1 MDKGTTT
8 LGPSKIQSEISLKK
22 AEIILGF
29 MGVFSVLILGKFLL
43 KNQMIY
49 FRLVIG
55 TALGYTLT
63 RAYTGFAGSVNR
75 AFNTGS
81 TKLMRTLMFM
91 FFLTLLS
98 TTAFLYTSEDLTAYN
113 LNINPINLGLIL
125 GGILFGFGMSFSS
138 CCASGV
144 LTDLVTGLPR
154 AIITLIFFGLGVFLG
169 FPIQNGATWVTESWV
184 TSPVGQLFKGGVFL
198 PDLFKW
204 DGFGGYLGAL
214 VLTGIFCG
222 IVVHLSHLYEKRRKE
237 QGTYIGHPM
246 EKLQDSLEK
255 KDYSYSKLISAET
268 YEKVFVKPWTLK
280 QGAVVLCLLFTL
292 LMGVTKSGWGVST
305 PLGLWFGKAL
315 VVFGISPESL
325 ASFTKQSPEFFT
337 VPFFEHGSSVQN
349 FGIVVGTA
357 IYLLTA
363 GKFRTTFVSELK
375 ISKKEALLF
384 ALGGITMGLGTR
396 MANGCNAGA
405 LYTSIAHFS
414 LSGWL
419 FLIFMVIGGTI
430 GNICTKMLNKN

>member
-1 MDKGTTT
+1 MDKGAT
-8 LGPSKIQSEISLKK
+8 LNSSKIAPRISLNKV
-22 AEIILGF
+22 EIILGF
-29 MGVFSVLILGKFLL
+29 IGIILVLVLGKTLL
-43 KNQMIY
+43 KTEMLF

-55 TALGYTLT
+55 TALGYTLM

-91 FFLTLLS
+91 FFITALS
-98 TTAFLYTSEDLTAYN
+98 TTAFLSTAEDITIYK
-113 LNINPINLGLIL
+113 LNINPINFGLVL

-144 LTDLVTGLPR
+144 LTDLVAGLPR

-169 FPIQNGATWVTESWV
+169 FPIQRSATWVTESWF
-184 TSPVGQLFKGGVFL
+184 SSSVGKSFGGGVFL
-198 PDLFKW
+198 PDMFKW
-204 DGFGGYLGAL
+204 DGIGGYLGAL
-214 VLTGIFCG
+214 LLTGIFCG
-222 IVVHLSHLYEKRRKE
+222 IVVYLAYLYEKRRKE
-237 QGTYIGHPM
+237 KGTYTGHPM

-255 KDYSYSKLISAET
+255 KEYSYPRLLDSET
-268 YEKVFVKPWTLK
+268 YEEVFVTPWTLK
-280 QGAVVLCLLFTL
+280 QGAIVLCLLFTL

-305 PLGLWFGKAL
+305 PLGIWFGKILMA
-315 VVFGISPESL
+315 FGVSPESI
-325 ASFTKQSPEFFT
+325 ASFTKQSPELFT
-337 VPFFEHGSSVQN
+337 TPFFEHGSSVQN

-363 GKFRTTFVSELK
+363 GKFRETFTEELK
-375 ISKKEALLF
+375 ITKKQAF
-384 ALGGITMGLGTR
+384 FYALGGICMGLGTR

-405 LYTSIAHFS
+405 LYTSISHFS

-430 GNICTKMLNKN
+430 GNTCAKKWNVN